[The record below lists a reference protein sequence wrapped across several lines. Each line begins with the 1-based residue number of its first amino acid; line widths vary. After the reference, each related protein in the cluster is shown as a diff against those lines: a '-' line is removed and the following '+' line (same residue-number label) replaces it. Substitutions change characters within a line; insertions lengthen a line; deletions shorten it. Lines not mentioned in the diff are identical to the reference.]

1 MKSFFTK
8 LGKMLLCGVAVAV
21 VGCTDYDTD
30 IQNVNERVDAVEA
43 DLEQALADLGSKVQ
57 ANAAAISALEATLN
71 SKIAEEVKNLNAAID
86 KKADQVTVN
95 QQFDALNATLAEAK
109 TALEAAIK
117 TNADA
122 IEGAV
127 ARITALETAGKALQE
142 AVAKNAEDITALQTE
157 LAAQVEALYAYVDTA
172 VEEIYGAIQVVQ
184 EFASAINTLLKEE
197 VARLDIEDAAIWE
210 KIETIEE
217 VCTNLDNLIKL
228 EAQERKDADD
238 LIYQEIETLRASISS
253 VYTTL
258 DEKID
263 TEVAELNNT
272 IAQLTQTVATVYTYV
287 TELEAAL
294 NAHVAAF
301 NAYKEANDA
310 RVAEAEAAIKALQG
324 EIDLVNKAIETVN
337 QTISAVLASHADD
350 IAALRADLQA
360 AVEGLNA
367 TIETTQEAL
376 TVVIRNLE
384 GLSADVEALL
394 ARVQSL
400 VYVPEYSDH
409 KATIDFAIL
418 TGDMPFSLP
427 TIIAKASDLKYLV
440 KAEDAAAVAAA
451 IAANPSCLDFVVETV
466 ETRATEAAKPA
477 LKVVGVKADGEHIIV
492 SAVAKNFAREFFEA
506 EEAEGIYSAALV
518 LSSEFGIRTAEF
530 TNLIPSTEPAE
541 FKLAMVL
548 PVEDPEVAAEA
559 GYRLAEAT
567 INYLMPCNDTEN
579 TESAVKPIAAF
590 IPAVDGEPV
599 LTAPLMFYTEELLQ
613 EEGYDVNVEKKALI
627 TLATSTHERIFDPT
641 ADLNKCEG
649 IETKKDDFF
658 NITEAPKW
666 DYHYT
671 VQEGVDFVNV
681 GEKSTVAYVY
691 TCGEAQDVLT
701 YEFEL
706 ANAQVYLTIEKN
718 IPWTFNYVQ
727 KYIEGKATYTFAG
740 IADAD
745 KVTIEGTDAILDL
758 ESVLKQG
765 GKTTKYYTKDYN
777 GWTATSKDYN
787 PIREQHNDK
796 NHDVVFGLQRGAY
809 TFNNSYK
816 AVITTTTANVDYN
829 TTIIVNLVG
838 YQPSITVPVTVDLKL
853 DGKNPEFVAPVD
865 LATAAY
871 SHLTGEYDYLGYGA
885 DNSANW
891 TALFGYYKDAYAAK
905 ALAYPVVNANNEY
918 KNFDVLNGLAQV
930 RIPLDQLKKDTKTNT
945 VTWSIWPVS
954 GFQINYV
961 ITGDVVTPKGN
972 LLYADSYVENETAVA
987 KGQLEGG
994 VYSIIKSHLPYYFN
1008 VDQVD
1013 GHDYHVQFTVE
1024 APNST
1029 ATNNVSLDNDKVAV
1043 LVDPEIVGTYYP
1055 LEDNATLD
1063 WATYTGLKV
1072 NVTATLYA
1080 NGYPIDFKLLTI
1092 VTYDPLTFTVANVEV
1107 EREMRKPLQVQLFKE
1122 AVLTSAVE
1130 EVENLIKF
1138 ANEDETLT
1146 TTEQAF
1152 AYAKSAYGAEV
1163 SFVITDPQAKS
1174 HVYYYDNT
1182 GKKVYLPK
1190 TQYSYADG
1198 ILTIN
1203 GDDSVAKTYYAD
1215 FTAIMKSRICVGE
1228 HRQEFRIIMK
1238 GTK

>member
-8 LGKMLLCGVAVAV
+8 LSKVLLCGVAVAV

-57 ANAAAISALEATLN
+57 ANTAAISALEATLN

-86 KKADQVTVN
+86 KKADKATVEE
-95 QQFDALNATLAEAK
+95 QFNTLYATLAEAQA
-109 TALEAAIK
+109 ALEAAIN
-117 TNADA
+117 TNANA
-122 IEGAV
+122 IQGAV
-127 ARITALETAGKALQE
+127 ARIDALEAAGKQLQA

-184 EFASAINTLLKEE
+184 EFASAINTLLQEE
-197 VARLDIEDAAIWE
+197 VARLDVEDAAIWAE
-210 KIETIEE
+210 IETIEE
-217 VCTNLDNLIKL
+217 VCTNLANLIAL
-228 EAQERKDADD
+228 EAEERQAADD
-238 LIYQEIETLRASISS
+238 LIYQEIETLRASIAS

-263 TEVAELNNT
+263 TEVAELNKT
-272 IAQLTQTVATVYTYV
+272 IAELTQTVATLYTYI
-287 TELEAAL
+287 TELQVALEAHAAAL
-294 NAHVAAF
+294 
-301 NAYKEANDA
+301 ESLG
-310 RVAEAEAAIKALQG
+310 E
-324 EIDLVNKAIETVN
+324 EIDLLNRAIETVN
-337 QTISAVLASHADD
+337 QTISAVINAHNDD
-350 IAALRADLQA
+350 MA
-360 AVEGLNA
+360 AVQDAIEGLNA
-367 TIETTQEAL
+367 NIETTQEAL
-376 TVVIRNLE
+376 TVINRLVS
-384 GLSADVEALL
+384 GLSADVEAVL

-409 KATIDFAIL
+409 KAVIDFALL

-440 KAEDAAAVAAA
+440 KADDAATVAAA
-451 IAANPSCLDFVVETV
+451 IAANPSSLSYVVETV
-466 ETRATEAAKPA
+466 ETRAAAQPA
-477 LKVVGVKADGEHIIV
+477 LEVVGVKAEGEYIIV

-518 LSSEFGIRTAEF
+518 LSGENDTRTTEF

-548 PVEDPEVAAEA
+548 PVEDAEVASEA

-649 IETKKDDFF
+649 IETKKADFF

-745 KVTIEGTDAILDL
+745 NVTIEGTDAILDL
-758 ESVLKQG
+758 ASVLKQG
-765 GKTTKYYTKDYN
+765 GKTTKYYTKDYS
-777 GWTATSKDYN
+777 GWIATSKDNN
-787 PIREQHNDK
+787 PIREQHSDK
-796 NHDVVFGLQRGAY
+796 DSDVVFALQRGAY

-865 LATAAY
+865 LAAAAY
-871 SHLTGEYDYLGYGA
+871 SHLTAEYDYLGYGA

-891 TALFGYYKDAYAAK
+891 TALFGYYKDAYAAE

-918 KNFDVLNGLAQV
+918 KNFDALKGLAQV

-972 LLYADSYVENETAVA
+972 LLYADSYVENATAVA

-1013 GHDYHVQFTVE
+1013 GHDYTVKFTVE

-1029 ATNNVSLDNDKVAV
+1029 ATNNVTLDNDVVAV
-1043 LVDPEIVGTYYP
+1043 LAQDGTYYP

-1063 WATYTGLKV
+1063 WATYTGLQV

-1080 NGYPIDFKLLTI
+1080 NGYPIDFKPLAI

-1190 TQYSYADG
+1190 TQYSYANG